1 MFSFFNIGNA
11 KYEKFFFDFKIRNI
25 SDEILD
31 LSSFKDKT
39 VLLVNVASNC
49 GFTKQYSDLQNLYDK
64 YSAKGLVV
72 LGVPSN
78 QFGGQEP
85 GTNDEI
91 KDFWETNFNINFP
104 ITKKFDVKGA
114 NAHPIYLWAKENYGN
129 SAVPKWNF
137 HKILIN
143 KSGKIED
150 TFSSFTEPMSK
161 KIVNKIEEI
170 L

>member
-91 KDFWETNFNINFP
+91 KDFCETNFNITFP
-104 ITKKFDVKGA
+104 ITKKYDVKGFPSYVLETTK
-114 NAHPIYLWAKENYGN
+114 NGGIEGDYQNVNVRSYDGLKNLLENTT
-129 SAVPKWNF
+129 A
-137 HKILIN
+137 
-143 KSGKIED
+143 
-150 TFSSFTEPMSK
+150 
-161 KIVNKIEEI
+161 
-170 L
+170 

>member
-91 KDFWETNFNINFP
+91 KDFCETNFNITFP
-104 ITKKFDVKGA
+104 ITKKYDVKGA
-114 NAHPIYLWAKENYGN
+114 NAHPI
-129 SAVPKWNF
+129 
-137 HKILIN
+137 
-143 KSGKIED
+143 
-150 TFSSFTEPMSK
+150 
-161 KIVNKIEEI
+161 
-170 L
+170 

>member
-91 KDFWETNFNINFP
+91 KDFCETNFNITFP
-104 ITKKFDVKGA
+104 ICGVRIFPSPFGMNPKPLT
-114 NAHPIYLWAKENYGN
+114 PILQP
-129 SAVPKWNF
+129 SC
-137 HKILIN
+137 I
-143 KSGKIED
+143 
-150 TFSSFTEPMSK
+150 
-161 KIVNKIEEI
+161 
-170 L
+170 